1 MVGRDLHHIQK
12 EIILSLAHRSPQRFS
27 QLQPPQIPN
36 NTFSYHLKKLLHAE
50 FITLVDGGYI
60 PTRKALKALQ
70 YEENIEGETSNNPVF
85 ITAIYVT
92 NNDGKVLLLRR
103 NYPPFIG
110 WNCVP
115 AGLIHQGESLEQAA
129 LRELSEKTSI
139 EANDIEFAGV
149 LDFQYLE
156 DVSRDLFVHT
166 VAFVYSYRLPDRG
179 EQLEGMQS
187 HYGTLQ
193 WSDLSSK
200 NILPEVYTIAELV
213 RRKEPGVKSIT
224 YDEPIMDKK
233 K

>member
-1 MVGRDLHHIQK
+1 M
-12 EIILSLAHRSPQRFS
+12 
-27 QLQPPQIPN
+27 
-36 NTFSYHLKKLLHAE
+36 
-50 FITLVDGGYI
+50 
-60 PTRKALKALQ
+60 
-70 YEENIEGETSNNPVF
+70 
-85 ITAIYVT
+85 
-92 NNDGKVLLLRR
+92 LRR

-115 AGLIHQGESLEQAA
+115 AGLVHQGETLEQAA

-156 DVSRDLFVHT
+156 HTSRDLFVHT
-166 VAFVYSYRLPDRG
+166 IAFVYSYRLPDRG